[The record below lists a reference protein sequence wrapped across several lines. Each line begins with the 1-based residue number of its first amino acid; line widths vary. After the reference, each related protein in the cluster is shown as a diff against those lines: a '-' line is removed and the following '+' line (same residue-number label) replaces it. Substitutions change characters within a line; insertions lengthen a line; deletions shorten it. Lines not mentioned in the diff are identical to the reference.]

1 MAWTIRFSK
10 QADKSLRKIDKS
22 IASRILDE
30 LQDISSLE
38 DPRVRGKNLTGNLS
52 GLWRYRVGNY
62 RIVCDIEDDLMI
74 VLVIDIK
81 HRSEVYRRQ
90 GRK

>member
-38 DPRVRGKNLTGNLS
+38 HSRVRGKNLTGNLS

-62 RIVCDIEDDLMI
+62 RLVCDIEDDLLL
-74 VLVIDIK
+74 VLLIDIT